1 MISLQCIKKPI
12 IPLPILYCCSL
23 LFVPLCPSF
32 FLCLDLFIL
41 FCHFPPQFLS
51 CSFSLWIHVF
61 ILLRHT
67 FQKLPNKGYLVN
79 ELFESLYVNMS
90 LSSYPTGC
98 LDIEI
103 PVGFSHCS
111 HLCNPRAQYSARH
124 MAAPQSPGGMTERR
138 TWNANARLQIP
149 EPDLSMCSA
158 ASGKLGS

>member
-1 MISLQCIKKPI
+1 MHILFLDVSVCMLCFSPSFNFLCIRGNFSICTPSQDFYSSASLIMISLQSIKKPI

-41 FCHFPPQFLS
+41 FCHFPPQFLR

-79 ELFESLYVNMS
+79 KLFESLYVNMS

-111 HLCNPRAQYSARH
+111 HLCKPRA
-124 MAAPQSPGGMTERR
+124 
-138 TWNANARLQIP
+138 
-149 EPDLSMCSA
+149 
-158 ASGKLGS
+158 